1 MTLEVAAWSATGRR
15 TVLALISSLMIVAA
29 LPGSADVEVACEQ
42 PISNVTQHVPIYYKA
57 ISSLGVG
64 ERRVLFASLS
74 SDLKAGL
81 WRYQLS
87 TYLSKHGKELTA
99 EQRSVIADGL
109 AILNAGI
116 FNLTDQSPASA
127 AIRLAVDDLRERAAN
142 AFERDVAI
150 ALFARIGGEIR
161 AVSRGPSVSDDDIAS
176 TGKRPP
182 GKVETLKP
190 ACTCSYHDDWCGS
203 PYGCTYACGCSG
215 SSWGCGTL
223 WSNPCNGTCYDSS
236 YGLPPYCP

>member
-1 MTLEVAAWSATGRR
+1 MPLQAAAWSAMGRQ

-29 LPGSADVEVACEQ
+29 LPGSADVGVACEQ
-42 PISNVTQHVPIYYKA
+42 PIPNVTQHIPIYYKA

-64 ERRVLFASLS
+64 ERRVFFASLS

-81 WRYQLS
+81 WKYQLS
-87 TYLSKHGKELTA
+87 AYLSEHQEELTA

-109 AILNAGI
+109 AILNAEI
-116 FNLTDQSPASA
+116 FNLAEPSPAFV
-127 AIRLAVDDLRERAAN
+127 AIRSSLDDLRERAAY

-150 ALFARIGGEIR
+150 ALFARMGGDIR
-161 AVSRGPSVSDDDIAS
+161 AVSRGPSASDDDIAN

-182 GKVETLKP
+182 GKVETLRP

-223 WSNPCNGTCYDSS
+223 WSSPCNGTCYDSS